1 MKYINI
7 YYLNGIEYDGEIYFM
22 SNIDNNNGF
31 ICASDPNFIYLLT
44 VIKVHVNKLKKIYY
58 DIF

>member
-22 SNIDNNNGF
+22 SNIDDKNGF
-31 ICASDPNFIYLLT
+31 ICASDPNFIYILT
-44 VIKVHVNKLKKIYY
+44 VIKVHVNNLKKRYY
-58 DIF
+58 DEF